1 MPLRL
6 YQDLLDEFPNAHLV
20 VATIRARAALQPGKQ
35 LLTRL
40 LEALKPKGDYGIGV
54 LPDGDHFAV
63 HCVFEREDD
72 AVKLGMAVWAT
83 RMDHPAGFASRR
95 AFVLNQEAQET
106 IKIVLA
112 ELDG

>member
-1 MPLRL
+1 MPLRT
-6 YQDLLDEFPNAHLV
+6 YQDLVDELSNAHLV
-20 VATIRARAALQPGKQ
+20 VAKVRARAALQPGKQ

-40 LEALKPKGDYGIGV
+40 LEALKPTGHYALGL
-54 LPDGDHFAV
+54 LPDGQHFAV

-83 RMDHPAGFASRR
+83 RVGGYAGFASQRV
-95 AFVLNQEAQET
+95 FSLDQETRET
-106 IKIVLA
+106 IKTVLA